1 MVATFIFSVILAV
14 FSFYSNVY
22 QFAGAKQKAPD
33 YIQIYRSG
41 SALGQMDQFDAV
53 GPHTHGIRTL
63 LIFKNMQ
70 SDNTQSFQT
79 DFIFKF

>member
-1 MVATFIFSVILAV
+1 MVATYVFSIILAV
-14 FSFYSNVY
+14 FSFYRYVC
-22 QFAGAKQKAPD
+22 QFTCAKQKAPD

-41 SALGQMDQFDAV
+41 PALGQMDQFDAT
-53 GPHTHGIRTL
+53 GPHAHWIHTL

-70 SDNTQSFQT
+70 CDNTQSFQT